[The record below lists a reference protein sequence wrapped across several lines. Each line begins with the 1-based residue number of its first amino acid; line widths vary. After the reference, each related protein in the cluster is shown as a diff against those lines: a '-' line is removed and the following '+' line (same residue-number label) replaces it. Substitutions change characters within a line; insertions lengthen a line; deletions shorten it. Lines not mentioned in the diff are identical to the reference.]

1 MKKNKLIL
9 SAVFSIFLAFSA
21 VMFAQVPIANFSISP
36 NPVCSGAV
44 VQITNMSSGATS
56 WSYTLNP
63 GFGFFLPPTIST
75 VQNPTITYNYNN
87 FGNNTYTISLI
98 ASNASGNSIV
108 VTKTI
113 TVLAGPNANINPANQ
128 NSCLGSNPSTINV
141 NSGGGGGG
149 GGGGNAVYN
158 YSWSTGASTQS
169 ITVSPSV
176 TTIYTCVITATNG
189 CSITR
194 TSTITIVQASIAISS
209 VPANICPGTTST
221 LTAYGSGNGPYT
233 YTWSNAANTQNISTN
248 VAGVYNVTVTNSSNC
263 SAVQSYSLGTSNT
276 LNLTT
281 SSNPSTLCIGNGT
294 NLAIATLS
302 CVGASSYTWSTGST
316 ALTTTVAPT
325 IPTTYT
331 VYGAIGTCTGIS
343 TYFLNISISPT
354 ITSASTS
361 NSLCVGSTATLSANG
376 ASSYTWT
383 TGFNNTL
390 VGTGAVI
397 TVTPGGTTL
406 YTVRGNNPGCPTRT
420 STLNITTLPSP
431 VVNISSS
438 NSLVCAGENLVL
450 IASGANTYLW
460 SNGANTAIIIV
471 TPTTNTTYSVTGT
484 GTNSCS
490 RTSQITQNVNPCT
503 SILKNTILS
512 QAIQIFPNPSKGTFN
527 IKSDNLCQ
535 IRIINQLGQTVKTL
549 SLNENNQ
556 FTGLVSEL
564 SKGIYFII
572 SNDQSSKQKI
582 VIQD

>member
-1 MKKNKLIL
+1 MKSNNLIL
-9 SAVFSIFLAFSA
+9 RAFFLIFLAFSS
-21 VMFAQVPIANFSISP
+21 VIYAQVPIANFSISP

-63 GFGFFLPPTIST
+63 GFGFFLPPIIST

-108 VTKTI
+108 VKKTI

-128 NSCLGSNPSTINV
+128 NSCFGSNPSTINV
-141 NSGGGGGG
+141 TSGGGGG

-189 CSITR
+189 CSISR
-194 TSTITIVQASIAISS
+194 TSTITIVQASIVIGS
-209 VPANICPGTTST
+209 VPANICPGTSST
-221 LTAYGSGNGPYT
+221 LTANGSGNGPFT

-263 SAVQSYSLGTSNT
+263 KAVQSYSLGTSNT
-276 LNLTT
+276 LSLTT

-294 NLAIATLS
+294 NLAIVTLS

-316 ALTTTVAPT
+316 ALTTTVAPS

-331 VYGAIGTCTGIS
+331 VYGAIGTCTGLG

-361 NSLCVGSTATLSANG
+361 NSLCVGNTATLSANG

-383 TGFNNTL
+383 TGFNNIL

-431 VVNISSS
+431 VVNISGS
-438 NSLVCAGENLVL
+438 NSVICAGENLVL

-460 SNGANTAIIIV
+460 NNGTNTAIIIL
-471 TPTTNTTYSVTGT
+471 TPTTTSTYSVTGT

-490 RTSQITQNVNPCT
+490 RTSQITQSVNPCT

-527 IKSDNLCQ
+527 IKSDNLCH
-535 IRIINQLGQTVKTL
+535 IRIINQLGQTVKTIT
-549 SLNENNQ
+549 LNENNQ
-556 FTGLVSEL
+556 FMCLISEL
-564 SKGIYFII
+564 SYGIYFII
-572 SNDQSSKQKI
+572 SNDQTSKQKI
-582 VIQD
+582 IIQD